1 MRTSVCA
8 GLLYCDSAGLSIAGS
23 AYHNYGGGAEV
34 TNGNNVSDPNPQ
46 HYSAAQLGI
55 TCPNGIYAQASGSTV
70 NGGPVNFPGVVGG
83 WGPPGFNI
91 TTARGS
97 NASNHS
103 C

>member
-1 MRTSVCA
+1 VRTSVCA

-55 TCPNGIYAQASGSTV
+55 T
-70 NGGPVNFPGVVGG
+70 
-83 WGPPGFNI
+83 
-91 TTARGS
+91 
-97 NASNHS
+97 
-103 C
+103 